1 MLNKLISLVLDFSYE
16 LDHFVALVKA
26 HLRIFP
32 DFFYDWQLEKV
43 FLVFHVKLIFLS
55 DDVNYVPI
63 VVQQFCAETV
73 FHHFGLAISRID
85 KLKKKSRML
94 GVFVIII

>member
-1 MLNKLISLVLDFSYE
+1 MVRIIKIKLKFLSIILRTEFRKMLNKLISLVLDFSYE

-43 FLVFHVKLIFLS
+43 FLVFHV
-55 DDVNYVPI
+55 
-63 VVQQFCAETV
+63 
-73 FHHFGLAISRID
+73 
-85 KLKKKSRML
+85 
-94 GVFVIII
+94 